1 MLNQIA
7 TGETMRNK
15 DAETKE
21 PNAKSISLQLDE
33 AADKDFVD
41 EILLQWGDKI
51 RDKSF
56 HHIFFRIVRIA
67 QYFNE
72 LEDKLRA
79 EPVHLTLN
87 EFRILMALMRSGR
100 NGKLT
105 PSELK
110 KNLLVSFGAISKQLE
125 RLEAKGY
132 IERKMDTEDRRSIN
146 VSLTPAGMELVASIT
161 SDAEREPSGIV
172 EGLLRDEELKALEHL
187 LRKILLA
194 MERKSDEFLKQRKP

>member
-1 MLNQIA
+1 LLNQIA

>member
-41 EILLQWGDKI
+41 EILHQWGDKI